1 MLRHHFL
8 VESDQDVLLVAIVDI
23 RRHADF
29 RESDRGEGA
38 IDRVGEGKEDGG
50 AVREVDGLE
59 LDGGV
64 VGFLGFDRRLGEI
77 IRDDEVVEAEILV
90 ARLGVLHLEVEID
103 ILALRIIHLVFRRA
117 FLGIVFLVE
126 RRI

>member
-1 MLRHHFL
+1 M
-8 VESDQDVLLVAIVDI
+8 LVAIVDI
-23 RRHADF
+23 RSHADF
-29 RESDRGEGA
+29 GEGDRSEGA
-38 IDRVGEGKEDGG
+38 IDRVGEGE
-50 AVREVDGLE
+50 E
-59 LDGGV
+59 DGGV
-64 VGFLGFDRRLGEI
+64 VGEVDGFEGDGGIIGFLWFDRRLGKI